1 MIQSA
6 YRQPMRFR
14 FIAPIAL
21 LAVVSGCA
29 SVTGGGTAPAADNT
43 QLLSVDR
50 YVPVRSTAPSMNGQT
65 AQLYVRERVEGRS
78 LLHGSSGVVLFVHGA
93 GTPAE
98 VAFDV
103 PYSDYSW
110 MAYLA
115 HGGFDVFSMD
125 MTGYGRSTRPTVMND
140 PCNLARAQQRQFV
153 PGVMPAPCA
162 PSFQG
167 SATTIASD
175 WNDIGAV
182 IDYLRTLRHVE
193 RVSLVGWSQGG
204 PRAGGYAGQHPDRV
218 QRLVLLAPAYARTGP
233 DGPPAVRPDTVVFNT
248 QSQPEF
254 DANWDRQVGCPGQYD
269 KSVSG
274 VVWAQMVASDPVGST
289 WNAGVRRAPTVPGW
303 GWNQAVVSKN
313 QTPTLMVTGAFDKQ
327 VSPDRVR
334 ELYADLAA
342 QDKVLVDLA
351 CSSHNAMWEANHTL
365 MFKASLDWLTTGSVG
380 GTKNGIL
387 RLGYEK
393 EQKSVN

>member
-1 MIQSA
+1 M
-6 YRQPMRFR
+6 
-14 FIAPIAL
+14 
-21 LAVVSGCA
+21 
-29 SVTGGGTAPAADNT
+29 
-43 QLLSVDR
+43 
-50 YVPVRSTAPSMNGQT
+50 
-65 AQLYVRERVEGRS
+65 
-78 LLHGSSGVVLFVHGA
+78 
-93 GTPAE
+93 
-98 VAFDV
+98 AFDV

-140 PCNLARAQQRQFV
+140 PCNLARAQQRAIRARADAGALRAV
-153 PGVMPAPCA
+153 VSAA
-162 PSFQG
+162 

-204 PRAGGYAGQHPDRV
+204 PRAGGYAAQHPDRV

-233 DGPPAVRPDTVVFNT
+233 DGPPADSVPDTVVFNT

-254 DANWDRQVGCPGQYD
+254 DANWDRQVGCPDQYD

-289 WNAGVRRAPTVPGW
+289 WNTGVRRAPTVPSW
-303 GWNQAVVSKN
+303 GWN
-313 QTPTLMVTGAFDKQ
+313 
-327 VSPDRVR
+327 
-334 ELYADLAA
+334 
-342 QDKVLVDLA
+342 
-351 CSSHNAMWEANHTL
+351 
-365 MFKASLDWLTTGSVG
+365 
-380 GTKNGIL
+380 
-387 RLGYEK
+387 RL
-393 EQKSVN
+393 SCRRIRRRR